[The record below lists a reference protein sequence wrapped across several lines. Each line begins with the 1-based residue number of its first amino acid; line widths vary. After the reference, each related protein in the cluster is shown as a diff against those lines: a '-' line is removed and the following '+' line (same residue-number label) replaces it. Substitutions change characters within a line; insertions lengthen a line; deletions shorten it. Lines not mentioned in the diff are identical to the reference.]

1 MTGQVLTSRAG
12 RRRAEPVPSATR
24 KDIQA
29 LRALAVGIVVL
40 NHLWPHRLPG
50 GYVGVD
56 VFFVI
61 SGYLISKHLLGELE
75 RTNRIRLGQFYSRRI
90 KRLLPA
96 ATLVAVVSMV
106 AAWVLLPFSRW
117 LAIAQETM
125 ASVLY
130 VENWLLAAKSV
141 NYSAHNDAASTV
153 QHYWSLSVEEQ
164 FYLVWP
170 LLFLGMYVAA
180 VKFRLRRRKLLAL
193 GVVIASVLSL
203 AFCIWFTYTNR
214 SQAYFVTPA
223 RVWEFGAGALVAIG
237 GAHYVATLRLA
248 IPAWQ
253 LALSGTAQWLGYGLI
268 AYSAFSYNAQTF
280 FPGVAAVVP
289 VVGTLLVIA
298 SGPVGPVWSP
308 NQLLA
313 ARPIQFLG
321 DVSYSLYLWHWPII
335 ILAPA
340 ILSRGLGNL
349 DKVVILALAIG
360 LSYLSKKSVEDPG
373 RSKLLRGA
381 KPSKVFLAMAA
392 TVAVICGLCG
402 GLLFSLGQE
411 QDAEAS
417 KLQNLSGQPCYGA
430 RSLDPRNNCEEPF
443 GAAQVANVGPNEAPW
458 FDAPECGPAAEPIV
472 VQEQKY
478 LSECDF
484 SAGANPAAHVWLVG
498 DSHAE
503 QWKTAIYELA
513 KLHKWKVSESLMGG
527 CPFIDAKRVAFMGTP
542 STEPQLQQRCL
553 DWGRKLTERIAQ
565 DKPDMVFASTFG
577 AGESVDDGTGR
588 SQQDQYKDGVTER
601 FGAWT
606 EAGSRVYVLRDTPLT
621 LHHSSPDCVALNQ
634 QTPLACAN
642 ARAEAL
648 VPDPVADAARSMGSP
663 RVKVIDLSDQF
674 CNEQLCHAVIGG
686 LQVYYDTDHASR
698 SYMHSLVPVLAQRFN
713 EARHE

>member
-1 MTGQVLTSRAG
+1 MTGQALTSKTA
-12 RRRAEPVPSATR
+12 RRRAEPVLSATR

-29 LRALAVGIVVL
+29 LRALAVGLVVL
-40 NHLWPHRLPG
+40 NHLWPQRLPG

-75 RTNRIRLGQFYSRRI
+75 RTNRLKLGQFYSRRI

-96 ATLVAVVSMV
+96 ATFVAVVSLL

-117 LAIAQETM
+117 VAIAQETL

-130 VENWLLAAKSV
+130 VENWVLAAKSV
-141 NYSAHNDAASTV
+141 DYSAHNDAASTV

-170 LLFLGMYVAA
+170 LLFLGLYVAA
-180 VKFRLRRRKLLAL
+180 AKFRLRRKKILAI
-193 GVVIASVLSL
+193 GVALASVLAL
-203 AFCIWFTYTNR
+203 AFCIWFTYANK

-223 RVWEFGAGALVAIG
+223 RIWEFGAGALVAIG
-237 GAHYVATLRLA
+237 GAHYVAKLRIA
-248 IPAWQ
+248 FPAGH
-253 LALSGTAQWLGYGLI
+253 LALSGIAQWLGYGLI
-268 AYSAFSYNAQTF
+268 AYSAFSYNEQTF
-280 FPGVAAVVP
+280 FPGIAAVVP
-289 VVGTLLVIA
+289 VIGTLLVIA
-298 SGPVGPVWSP
+298 SGPTGPAWSP
-308 NQLLA
+308 NQVLA
-313 ARPIQFLG
+313 ARPVQFLG

-340 ILSRGLGNL
+340 ILSRTPGTL
-349 DKVVILALAIG
+349 DKIVILALTIG
-360 LSYLSKKSVEDPG
+360 LSFISKKLVEDPG
-373 RSKLLRGA
+373 RSRMLRGA
-381 KPSKVFLAMAA
+381 KPGRVFLAMAA
-392 TVAVICGLCG
+392 TVAIICGLCG
-402 GLLFSLGQE
+402 GMLLSLGAA

-430 RSLDPRNNCEEPF
+430 RSLDPANNCQEPF

-458 FDAPECGPAAEPIV
+458 FDAPECGPAADPIV
-472 VQEQKY
+472 VQGKKQ
-478 LSECDF
+478 LTECDF
-484 SAGANPAAHVWLVG
+484 TGGAKPAATVWLVG

-513 KLHKWKVSESLMGG
+513 RLHKWKLKESLLGG

-542 STEPQLQQRCL
+542 STEPLLQQRCL
-553 DWGRKLTERIAQ
+553 EWGSKLTERIAQ
-565 DKPDMVFASTFG
+565 DKPEIIFTSTFG

-588 SQQDQYKDGVTER
+588 SQQDQYQDGVTAR
-601 FGAWT
+601 FAEWT
-606 EAGSRVYVLRDTPLT
+606 RAGSRVFVLRDTPLT
-621 LHHSSPDCVALNQ
+621 LNHSSPDCVVLNQ
-634 QTPLACAN
+634 QSPLACAN
-642 ARAEAL
+642 GRAEAL
-648 VPDPVADAARSMGSP
+648 VPDPVADAARSMNSP

-674 CNEQLCHAVIGG
+674 CDEQFCHAVIGG
-686 LQVYYDTDHASR
+686 LQVYYDTDHTSR

-713 EARHE
+713 EARQQ